1 MTAPGV
7 RILGGRRRPNT
18 PERIRTSGLCLRR
31 AALYPAEL
39 RAQVAVMIP
48 RRRSRVNPVS
58 GAVRTGSREVGPA
71 VGTPRAAKRQEDG
84 RHKPSSVSRRRGG
97 QGSFIWDPDRSG
109 PRAAY
114 PGLGRDRLP
123 LVPYLALLRMGF
135 AVRPLLPAARCA
147 LTAPFHPCLYSP
159 VGGTIGGLLSAALSV
174 ASRRPGVTR
183 HPALRSSD
191 FPPAGKPMGSRR
203 RSLSPSS
210 WTRSK
215 TAPIPSVGSSP
226 SRYVP
231 RDAIRG
237 APVDRRVRSGRG
249 SEATTVNICLLHC
262 HK

>member
-1 MTAPGV
+1 MIVPAV

-39 RAQVAVMIP
+39 RAQDAVMIP
-48 RRRSRVNPVS
+48 RRRFRVNPAA
-58 GAVRTGSREVGPA
+58 GG
-71 VGTPRAAKRQEDG
+71 AKRQEDG

-210 WTRSK
+210 CTHTK
-215 TAPIPSVGSSP
+215 TATIPSVGSSP
-226 SRYVP
+226 SWYVR

-237 APVDRRVRSGRG
+237 ALVDRRVQSGHG